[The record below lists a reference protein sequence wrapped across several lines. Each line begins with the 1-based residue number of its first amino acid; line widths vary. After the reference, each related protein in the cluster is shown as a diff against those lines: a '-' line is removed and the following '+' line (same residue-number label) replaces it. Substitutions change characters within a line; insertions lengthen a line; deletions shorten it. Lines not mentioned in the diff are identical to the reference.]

1 LSADIERNLRQ
12 FIEQEI
18 LEEESPVEDP
28 LAAGLLDS
36 LAVEQLI
43 AYIEEEYGVMFAD
56 EELVAENFASL
67 GVVAG
72 LVETKR
78 GLVAG

>member
-1 LSADIERNLRQ
+1 LSTDIERKLRE

-36 LAVEQLI
+36 LAIEQLI
-43 AYIEEEYGVMFAD
+43 AYVEEEYGVMFDD
-56 EELVAENFASL
+56 EELVAENFASIP
-67 GVVAG
+67 VVAG
-72 LVETKR
+72 LVESKR
-78 GLVAG
+78 RLAG